1 MKTPHIFMIHGV
13 FIVIKFFEY
22 SMALLHESTEA

>member
-22 SMALLHESTEA
+22 SMTSYNEFAF